1 MEERLETE
9 LKSVPATARTT
20 SAPKILTPSRLRSPK
35 SAAAGT
41 VEWTLTSYIADVCG
55 YTVGYLLGS
64 GKPYYALALLGLIL
78 PQVFFQ
84 FKYFLK
90 DPVKNDVKYQAS
102 AQPFLVLGLLVTALA
117 TSH

>member
-1 MEERLETE
+1 
-9 LKSVPATARTT
+9 VA
-20 SAPKILTPSRLRSPK
+20 
-35 SAAAGT
+35 
-41 VEWTLTSYIADVCG
+41 
-55 YTVGYLLGS
+55 GYLLVS

-90 DPVKNDVKYQAS
+90 DPVKYDVKYQAS